1 MNLRDLVLLLVFS
14 LGVCGAQSMSS
25 KQLDAPLIGVVFQL
39 DSANQTLK
47 PLPDEPWTALA
58 HGGIIIPKTGGVAI
72 SGSHSSFRI
81 ASGDK
86 TEFVFKIGNPEHA
99 ALYRCTEGKNERQ
112 FSLMQ
117 FKGALGRNHETDP
130 GVPVLITRFGNSSYR
145 LVPQSPL
152 SPGEY
157 AVLLS
162 GSKTFTFGVD

>member
-1 MNLRDLVLLLVFS
+1 
-14 LGVCGAQSMSS
+14 
-25 KQLDAPLIGVVFQL
+25 
-39 DSANQTLK
+39 
-47 PLPDEPWTALA
+47 
-58 HGGIIIPKTGGVAI
+58 
-72 SGSHSSFRI
+72 
-81 ASGDK
+81 
-86 TEFVFKIGNPEHA
+86 
-99 ALYRCTEGKNERQ
+99 
-112 FSLMQ
+112 MQ